1 MTPERGD
8 IWWADLGGPRGSA
21 PAKRRPVVIVSADAY
36 NRSALATV
44 VAVVVT
50 TNLRLVGIPGNV
62 LLPAAETGL
71 PQDSAANVSQ
81 IATLDR
87 AHLDGRTGTLPAR
100 LLDDLDRGLAR
111 VLGLRLA

>member
-21 PAKRRPVVIVSADAY
+21 PAKRRP
-36 NRSALATV
+36 
-44 VAVVVT
+44 
-50 TNLRLVGIPGNV
+50 VGIPGNV